1 MRGFWG
7 VCSST
12 SSFELNPWLAL
23 GPKGCKRDR
32 SVASPLAKE
41 ANAGTLKFS
50 ENDMPAPLPA
60 LDPELDLSLA
70 LRTIREL
77 SLNEGDLGY
86 AYWTKVH
93 DLLRAAPT
101 MQQHIRDLEHR
112 CTYAERMSS
121 IQPAA
126 EVDASTRV
134 EMNSRINEG

>member
-7 VCSST
+7 VCST
-12 SSFELNPWLAL
+12 KSSFELNPGLAH
-23 GPKGCKRDR
+23 GPNGCKRAR
-32 SVASPLAKE
+32 TVASPLAEE
-41 ANAGTLKFS
+41 AKAGTLKFS
-50 ENDMPAPLPA
+50 KNDMSALLPA
-60 LDPELDLSLA
+60 LDPDLDLSLA

-86 AYWTKVH
+86 AYWTKIH

-101 MQQHIRDLEHR
+101 MQQRIRDLEHR

-126 EVDASTRV
+126 EVDASTRA
-134 EMNSRINEG
+134 EMNPRIDEG